1 MSESVELMTITRQ
14 QHDNLMQMAEVSR
27 QLAATV
33 QQLGQALAAINS
45 RMARFEK
52 MMDVKVTVTSMQA
65 KTLNKAIRERAKV
78 LCEKHDLLYSRDG
91 KLVRAAISRAVLSQ
105 YAVHDI
111 HDVPASYYDLAL
123 GLIKRCVQYVKGHV
137 KGKKIAFHITTNGT
151 LLDPETFAY
160 LNEQGF

>member
-33 QQLGQALAAINS
+33 QQLGQALAAINI
-45 RMARFEK
+45 RMARLEK
-52 MMDVKVTVTSMQA
+52 MMDVKVTVTSQQA
-65 KTLNKAIRERAKV
+65 KALNKAIRERAKA
-78 LCEKHDLLYSRDG
+78 LCDKHGLLYSRDG

-111 HDVPASYYDLAL
+111 HDVPAAYFDLAL
-123 GLIKRCVQYVKGHV
+123 GLINNWQSFQLIRS
-137 KGKKIAFHITTNGT
+137 IRES
-151 LLDPETFAY
+151 LDD
-160 LNEQGF
+160 N